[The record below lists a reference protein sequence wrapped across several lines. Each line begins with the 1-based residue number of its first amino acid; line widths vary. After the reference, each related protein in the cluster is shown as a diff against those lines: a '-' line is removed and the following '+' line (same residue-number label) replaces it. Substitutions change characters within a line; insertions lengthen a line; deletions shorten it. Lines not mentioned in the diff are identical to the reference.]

1 MQTLALTDFSDLLQ
15 HPFPVSAGSTRLV
28 MTLTGAAPVSGG
40 IPGGRKPFSLTFRG
54 PAQPLLAQ
62 AMYDVEHPVHG
73 VIAIFIVPIAADAGG
88 VTYEAVFG

>member
-1 MQTLALTDFSDLLQ
+1 
-15 HPFPVSAGSTRLV
+15 
-28 MTLTGAAPVSGG
+28 MTFDRSRCRRGG
-40 IPGGRKPFSLTFRG
+40 DPGGRKPFSLTFRG

-88 VTYEAVFG
+88 